1 MIEFTMK
8 SKYCYDFSGIKI
20 EIAEENGA
28 ISHVCFCG
36 KKSEKLLAGFS
47 QNETPLLKKAAFQLR
62 EYFDGKRTAFDLPL
76 APRGTSFQA
85 AVWKALQTIPYGQ
98 TRSYKDIALL
108 AGSPKACRAVGMA
121 NNRNPIAIIV
131 PCHRVVGSDGS
142 LTGYAGGL
150 GLKERL
156 LALEKSAAVH

>member
-1 MIEFTMK
+1 MLESIMK
-8 SKYCYDFSGIKI
+8 SKFCYDFSSVKI
-20 EIAEENGA
+20 AVAEENGA
-28 ISHVCFCG
+28 ITHVCFCG

-47 QNETPLLKKAAFQLR
+47 HSETPLIQKAASQLR

-76 APRGTSFQA
+76 ALCGTDFQN

-108 AGSPKACRAVGMA
+108 VGSPKAYRAVGMA

-150 GLKERL
+150 AVKERL
-156 LALEKSAAVH
+156 LALEKSTNIV